1 MISTSYHDHLVRPIT
16 DSRKKCYIW
25 NLILGVKGK
34 DENILDPGNY
44 LQ

>member
-1 MISTSYHDHLVRPIT
+1 MSTSYHDHLVRRIT
-16 DSRKKCYIW
+16 DSRKKRYIW

-34 DENILDPGNY
+34 EENILDLGKY